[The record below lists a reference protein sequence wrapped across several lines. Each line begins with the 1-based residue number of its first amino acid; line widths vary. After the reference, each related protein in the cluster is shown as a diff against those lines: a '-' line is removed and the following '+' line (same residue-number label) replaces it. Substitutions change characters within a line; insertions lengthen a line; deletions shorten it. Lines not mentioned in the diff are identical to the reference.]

1 MQYDF
6 EWDPKKAKIN
16 IRKHN
21 ITFERAG
28 TIFRDPQAISIVDQ
42 EHSEN
47 EDRWITIGFD
57 SSGVLLVVIH
67 TFNYVSQEVC
77 KIRIISA
84 RKATKSEMKF
94 Y

>member
-1 MQYDF
+1 MNGIL
-6 EWDPKKAKIN
+6 KKLKLIS
-16 IRKHN
+16 
-21 ITFERAG
+21 G

-77 KIRIISA
+77 KIRN
-84 RKATKSEMKF
+84 
-94 Y
+94 